1 MLQIYQRPEEYDL
14 EHIGDEVDVR
24 FYLELARSL
33 KPKLVL
39 ELACGTGRITIPMA
53 EEGAKSGFSVVGLDA
68 EATMLKTAT
77 ERASRLSALAR
88 ERIRLVRGDMRKWH
102 SRDLFDLIA
111 VPCSSITHLLELKD
125 QLEVWR
131 RAFQNLA
138 PGGRFA
144 VEAPMPNFSA
154 YADSFA
160 NPPRTVVEIDHDV
173 TDQKRKIRLV
183 RRRTVTYLPDE
194 QRAQIRFLYEKYQRK
209 RFVESYIDD
218 FESHV
223 YFPRELRLLFL
234 HAGFEIESVF
244 GDYDR
249 RPLRATSGQMIMIG
263 RKPVVRPQ
271 AED

>member
-14 EHIGDEVDVR
+14 EHAGDEEDVR
-24 FYLELARSL
+24 FYVDLAKRL

-53 EEGAKSGFSVVGLDA
+53 EEGARSGFSIVGIDT
-68 EATMLKTAT
+68 ESSMLKNAT
-77 ERASRLSALAR
+77 DRARRLSTAAR
-88 ERIRLVRGDMRKWH
+88 ERIRLARGDMRKWH
-102 SRDLFDLIA
+102 GRDLFDLII
-111 VPCSSITHLLELKD
+111 VPCSSISHLLELDD
-125 QLEVWR
+125 QLQVWA
-131 RAFQNLA
+131 RAFRNLT

-144 VEAPMPNFSA
+144 VEAPMPNFTA

-160 NPPRTVVEIDHDV
+160 NPPRTLVEIDRDV
-173 TDQKRKIRLV
+173 TDPKRKVRLV

-209 RFVESYIDD
+209 SCVESYIDD

-234 HAGFEIESVF
+234 HAGFGIESVF
-244 GDYDR
+244 GDYNR
-249 RPLRATSGQMIMIG
+249 RPLRASSGQMIMIG
-263 RKPVVRPQ
+263 RKPV
-271 AED
+271 AG